1 MGHPGDGAP
10 GPSKAPLMTDDRFYP
25 RRGPFSLGDIAE
37 HAKVEL
43 AANAPRDFMIRGIAP
58 LECANA
64 DDLSVFCD
72 VHHADSFATTHAGA
86 VVTSARLGE
95 RPHNGTWLLTARD
108 PRFAF
113 ALIGLMFYPRAIAE
127 PGVQAG
133 AHVDPSA
140 AIGEGCRID
149 PGAVIGPNARLGA
162 GCHIAANAVIGAGV
176 EIGEGSVVAANASIS
191 HALIGSQVRIG
202 SGTVIGGEGFG
213 VVPGPTGLICSA
225 QIGRVI
231 IGNNVR
237 VGSNCTIDRG
247 AVGDTVLGANTMLD
261 NLVQIAHNVHIG
273 SNCVLAGQAGVAGS
287 VTIGDGVM
295 VGGAVSISD
304 HLTVGSNVRIAGK
317 SGVARDIADGET
329 VGGYPAVP
337 IRQWHRQTTSL
348 ARLGQKPGS

>member
-1 MGHPGDGAP
+1 L
-10 GPSKAPLMTDDRFYP
+10 SKAPQMTDDRFYL
-25 RRGPFSLGDIAE
+25 RRGPFSLGEIAE
-37 HAKVEL
+37 LAKVDL
-43 AANAPRDFMIRGIAP
+43 AVGAPRDLLIRGIAP
-58 LECANA
+58 LESATA

-72 VHHADSFATTHAGA
+72 VRHADAFAATHAGA

-95 RPHNGTWLLTARD
+95 RPHNGNWLLTARD
-108 PRFAF
+108 PRYAF
-113 ALIGLMFYPRAIAE
+113 AVIGLMFYPRCAVE

-140 AIGEGCRID
+140 AVGEGCRID
-149 PGAVIGPNARLGA
+149 PGAVIGAHVRLGA
-162 GCHIAANAVIGAGV
+162 HCHIAANAVIGAGV
-176 EIGEGSVVAANASIS
+176 EIGEGSVVAANATIS
-191 HALIGSQVRIG
+191 HALLGANVRIG

-225 QIGRVI
+225 QLGRVI
-231 IGNNVR
+231 IGDNVR
-237 VGSNCTIDRG
+237 VGGNCTIDRG
-247 AVGDTVLGANTMLD
+247 AVGDTVIGANTMLD
-261 NLVQIAHNVHIG
+261 NLVQIAHNVRIG
-273 SNCVLAGQAGVAGS
+273 RNCVFAGQAGVAGS

-304 HLTVGSNVRIAGK
+304 HLVVGSNARIAGK

-348 ARLGQKPGS
+348 ARLGQKPEA